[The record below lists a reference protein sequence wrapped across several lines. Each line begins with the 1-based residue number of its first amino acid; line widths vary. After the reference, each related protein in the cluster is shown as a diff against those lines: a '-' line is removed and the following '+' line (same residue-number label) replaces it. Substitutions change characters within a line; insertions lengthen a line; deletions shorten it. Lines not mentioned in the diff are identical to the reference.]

1 MTRRYLAIAALAAVG
16 YLVAPRLGLPIWAA
30 ELIFYIGVGFSSSLA
45 IVIGTRRHQPRS
57 ALAWYLFAG
66 GTLLYALADLV
77 FVLTEDVSTSYR
89 FPAIADWLYLL
100 AYPAMLLGL
109 LLVIRRRGPGI
120 QRNSLVDALLLVT
133 AIALLAWTLLVT
145 PYARN
150 HGVAPMA
157 SLVAML
163 YPVLDLLLL
172 TAAIKLALDGGRRS
186 PAIWLLGASLL
197 AVLATDT
204 AYGIVQLVGGY
215 RPGGALDIGWIAW
228 YAFWGAAA
236 LHPSMAELS
245 EPAPSRSQQRLGR
258 TRLWLLAVASMLA
271 PALAGLQVALGW
283 PVDVPALVIG
293 SVVLSLLV
301 LARVAGLA
309 SQVAGQAAEQK
320 LLLDRVVQVAEEER
334 VRVAGDLHDG
344 PIQRLNGL
352 GYLVETARSRFNNGE
367 VAASMELLGGVE
379 EGIFN
384 EVEALR
390 RVMSELRPP
399 ALDDFGLPAALRHY
413 AASFQEHS
421 GVECIVLAR
430 PGTRLDAPLETVLY
444 RVAQEALVNV
454 AKHASAHQAMVSLS
468 VQDGTARLAVRDDG
482 HGFDVTKTMRGLGLR
497 HFGLSSMRERIE
509 MAGGSFE
516 VLSNPGQGTTV
527 TAVLALG

>member
-1 MTRRYLAIAALAAVG
+1 MSRRYLAIAALAAVG

-30 ELIFYIGVGFSSSLA
+30 ELVFYIGLGLSSAVA
-45 IVIGTRRHQPRS
+45 IVIGTRRHQPRI
-57 ALAWYLFAG
+57 ALAWYLFAA

-77 FVLTEDVSTSYR
+77 FVLTEDVSVSYP
-89 FPAIADWLYLL
+89 FPAVADWLYLL
-100 AYPAMLLGL
+100 AYPVMLLGL
-109 LLVIRRRGPGI
+109 LLVIHQRGPGF
-120 QRNSLVDALLLVT
+120 QRNSLIDALLLV
-133 AIALLAWTLLVT
+133 AAVALLAWTLLVT
-145 PYARN
+145 PYARD
-150 HGVAPMA
+150 HGVTPMS

-163 YPVLDLLLL
+163 YPVIDLLLL

-186 PAIWLLGASLL
+186 PAIWLLCASLL

-204 AYGIVQLVGGY
+204 AYGIAQLAGGY
-215 RPGGALDIGWIAW
+215 RPGGALDIGWMAW

-245 EPAPSRSQQRLGR
+245 ELVPRRAEQRLGR

-271 PALAGLQVALGW
+271 PALAGLQLALGW
-283 PVDVPALVIG
+283 PVDVPALVLG

-320 LLLDRVVQVAEEER
+320 LLLDRVVQVTEEER

-344 PIQRLNGL
+344 PIQRLSSL
-352 GYLVETARSRFNNGE
+352 GYVVETARSRLGAGE
-367 VAASMELLGGVE
+367 TAAGVELLGAVE
-379 EGIFN
+379 EGIFR
-384 EVEALR
+384 ELEALR
-390 RVMSELRPP
+390 LVMSDLRPP
-399 ALDDFGLPAALRHY
+399 VLDDFGLPAALRHY
-413 AASFQEHS
+413 AAGFQEHS
-421 GVECIVLAR
+421 GVETIVLAR
-430 PGTRLDAPLETVLY
+430 PGTRFDPPLETVLY
-444 RVAQEALVNV
+444 RVAQEALANV

-482 HGFDVTKTMRGLGLR
+482 HGFDVAKTLRGLGLQ

-516 VLSNPGQGTTV
+516 VQSKPGHGTTV
-527 TAVLALG
+527 TAVLAVG